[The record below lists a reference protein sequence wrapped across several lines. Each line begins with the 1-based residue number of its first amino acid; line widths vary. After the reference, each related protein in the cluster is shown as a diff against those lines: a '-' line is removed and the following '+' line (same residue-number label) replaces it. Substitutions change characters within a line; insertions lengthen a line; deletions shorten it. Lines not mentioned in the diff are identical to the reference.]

1 MEEEIINKVAQ
12 SSLVVFD
19 LEDYFPA
26 EEAVVVDISQWLYEG
41 FVLKEKE
48 FRAALKEVDFTV
60 YQNKLVA
67 LTCSTDAILP
77 SWAFM
82 LVSSY
87 LQPFAKQVNQGSL
100 TDLYLAFYQNL
111 INTIDFSVYQ
121 DQPVIIKGCSKK
133 AIPEEAYVMATQKM
147 MHHAR
152 SIMFGEACSAVPIY
166 KRKKIEN

>member
-1 MEEEIINKVAQ
+1 MEDEIINKVAQ

-26 EEAVVVDISQWLYEG
+26 QQAVVLDISQWLHEG

-48 FRAALKEVDFTV
+48 FRAALKDVDFSV

-87 LQPFAKQVNQGSL
+87 LQPVAKQVNQGSL
-100 TDLYLAFYQNL
+100 TDLYIAFYQEL
-111 INTIDFSVYQ
+111 INTTDFSVYQ

-147 MHHAR
+147 MQYAR

-166 KRKKIEN
+166 KRKK

>member
-1 MEEEIINKVAQ
+1 MTNEIVNKVAQ

-19 LEDYFPA
+19 LEDYYP
-26 EEAVVVDISQWLYEG
+26 EQQAVVLDIAQWLHQG
-41 FVLKEKE
+41 FILKEKE
-48 FRAALKEVDFTV
+48 FRTALKDFDFSI
-60 YQNKLVA
+60 YNNKLVA

-82 LVSSY
+82 LVTVY
-87 LQPFAKQVNQGSL
+87 VQPFAQMINQG
-100 TDLYLAFYQNL
+100 TTNDLYIAYYQQF
-111 INTIDFSVYQ
+111 INTIDFSIYQ

-147 MHHAR
+147 MQYAR

-166 KRKKIEN
+166 KRKK